1 LEPINTEHLDDD
13 RRLRELSRDLH
24 RPRAPHLTVRME
36 GDFYF
41 ALDSQSRHGRPEA
54 PLAEVIERLL
64 AGAGAG
70 PLLGN
75 S

>member
-1 LEPINTEHLDDD
+1 
-13 RRLRELSRDLH
+13 
-24 RPRAPHLTVRME
+24 ME

-41 ALDSQSRHGRPEA
+41 ALDSQSRHDRPEA